1 MITTN
6 NALRT
11 SQRSLAAQI
20 SQHFQVAERRS
31 SLRTEIVGGLTTFAV
46 MAYIIFLNPL
56 VLTLNGAGQAPQV
69 ASFAGLATATC
80 LSAAL
85 LTLAMGWYTNYPF
98 ALAPSVGISTVLAAD
113 LIATHALSWQA
124 TIGLLLV
131 GGLLVTALV
140 ALGLGDALVRAIP
153 IGLKRAVG
161 VGIGL
166 LLLYIGMPNA
176 GIVQV
181 QPGQRATR
189 LPVSLGSLTALPTA
203 LALLG
208 LLATLGLMLR
218 GYKAALLY
226 GILLTTAVAI
236 GVKWLLPEAVVSR
249 TSGVADLRNFVA
261 LPLDTSTIGAGLT
274 LEAFN
279 SPAAAAKGL
288 GMTAA
293 LLVMVTLMLSSFLDT
308 VGTIVGVGEQAG
320 LVDAHGELP
329 QAKRVLVI
337 DLLATAC
344 GGLFGVSALT
354 TYIELA
360 AGVAAGARTG
370 LSALV
375 TGICF
380 LLALG
385 VTPFVGLISARGH
398 RAGPDRRRLPD
409 VPDRARHRLWRAGR
423 GLCGAAH
430 AGAHPADLL
439 DHQRHRRGRDRVCA
453 AERAGRPGAHG
464 ASAAVA
470 AGGGVRGLLRDADG
484 IKRGDTCG
492 TSRRVARHGVTAQY
506 EPPGRISIQIIG
518 APPRRGGAPMWALIA
533 RHPAPW
539 SYGIA
544 IGSGCPGPAAN
555 VAMTSPV
562 STLSTIVI
570 LS

>member
-124 TIGLLLV
+124 TMGLLLV

-166 LLLYIGMPNA
+166 LLLYIGMLNA

-181 QPGQRATR
+181 QPGQLGATR

-320 LVDAHGELP
+320 LVDAQGELP

-337 DLLATAC
+337 DSLATAC

-354 TYIELA
+354 TYIESA

-385 VTPFVGLISARGH
+385 VTPFVGLIPPEATAPALIVVGFLMFQTVRDIDFGELGAGFAALLTLVLIPLTCSITNGIGVGVIVYVLLSALG
-398 RAGPDRRRLPD
+398 G
-409 VPDRARHRLWRAGR
+409 RARTVPALLW
-423 GLCGAAH
+423 LLAA
-430 AGAHPADLL
+430 AFVDYFVMLM
-439 DHQRHRRGRDRVCA
+439 V
-453 AERAGRPGAHG
+453 
-464 ASAAVA
+464 
-470 AGGGVRGLLRDADG
+470 
-484 IKRGDTCG
+484 
-492 TSRRVARHGVTAQY
+492 
-506 EPPGRISIQIIG
+506 
-518 APPRRGGAPMWALIA
+518 
-533 RHPAPW
+533 
-539 SYGIA
+539 
-544 IGSGCPGPAAN
+544 
-555 VAMTSPV
+555 
-562 STLSTIVI
+562 
-570 LS
+570 

>member
-124 TIGLLLV
+124 TMGLLLV

-166 LLLYIGMPNA
+166 LLLYIGMLNA

-181 QPGQRATR
+181 QPGQLGATR

-320 LVDAHGELP
+320 LVDAQGELP

-337 DLLATAC
+337 DSLATAC

-354 TYIELA
+354 TYIESA

-370 LSALV
+370 RSALV

-385 VTPFVGLISARGH
+385 VTPFVGLIPPEATAPALIVVGFLMFQTVRDIDFGELGAGFAALLTLVLIPLTCSITNGIGVGVIVYVLLSALG
-398 RAGPDRRRLPD
+398 G
-409 VPDRARHRLWRAGR
+409 RARTVPALLW
-423 GLCGAAH
+423 LLAA
-430 AGAHPADLL
+430 AFVGYFVMLM
-439 DHQRHRRGRDRVCA
+439 V
-453 AERAGRPGAHG
+453 
-464 ASAAVA
+464 
-470 AGGGVRGLLRDADG
+470 
-484 IKRGDTCG
+484 
-492 TSRRVARHGVTAQY
+492 
-506 EPPGRISIQIIG
+506 
-518 APPRRGGAPMWALIA
+518 
-533 RHPAPW
+533 
-539 SYGIA
+539 
-544 IGSGCPGPAAN
+544 
-555 VAMTSPV
+555 
-562 STLSTIVI
+562 
-570 LS
+570 

>member
-124 TIGLLLV
+124 TMGLLLV

-166 LLLYIGMPNA
+166 LLLYIGMLNA

-181 QPGQRATR
+181 QPGQLGATR

-320 LVDAHGELP
+320 LVDAQGELP

-337 DLLATAC
+337 DSLATAC

-354 TYIELA
+354 TYIESA

-385 VTPFVGLISARGH
+385 VTPFVGLIPPEATAPALIIVGFLMFQTVRDIDFGELGAGFAALLTLVLIPLTCSITNGIGVGVIVYVLLSALG
-398 RAGPDRRRLPD
+398 G
-409 VPDRARHRLWRAGR
+409 RARTVPALLW
-423 GLCGAAH
+423 LLAA
-430 AGAHPADLL
+430 AFVGYFVMLM
-439 DHQRHRRGRDRVCA
+439 V
-453 AERAGRPGAHG
+453 
-464 ASAAVA
+464 
-470 AGGGVRGLLRDADG
+470 
-484 IKRGDTCG
+484 
-492 TSRRVARHGVTAQY
+492 
-506 EPPGRISIQIIG
+506 
-518 APPRRGGAPMWALIA
+518 
-533 RHPAPW
+533 
-539 SYGIA
+539 
-544 IGSGCPGPAAN
+544 
-555 VAMTSPV
+555 
-562 STLSTIVI
+562 
-570 LS
+570 

>member
-1 MITTN
+1 
-6 NALRT
+6 
-11 SQRSLAAQI
+11 
-20 SQHFQVAERRS
+20 VAERRS

-124 TIGLLLV
+124 TMGLLLV

-166 LLLYIGMPNA
+166 LLLYIGMLNA

-181 QPGQRATR
+181 QPGQLGATR

-320 LVDAHGELP
+320 LVDAQGELP

-337 DLLATAC
+337 DSLATAC

-354 TYIELA
+354 TYIEA

-385 VTPFVGLISARGH
+385 VTPFVGLIPPEATAPALIVVGFLMFQTVRDIDFGELGAGFAALLTLVLIPLTCSITNGIGVGVIVYVLLSALG
-398 RAGPDRRRLPD
+398 G
-409 VPDRARHRLWRAGR
+409 RARTVPALLW
-423 GLCGAAH
+423 LLAA
-430 AGAHPADLL
+430 AFVGYFVMLM
-439 DHQRHRRGRDRVCA
+439 V
-453 AERAGRPGAHG
+453 
-464 ASAAVA
+464 
-470 AGGGVRGLLRDADG
+470 
-484 IKRGDTCG
+484 
-492 TSRRVARHGVTAQY
+492 
-506 EPPGRISIQIIG
+506 
-518 APPRRGGAPMWALIA
+518 
-533 RHPAPW
+533 
-539 SYGIA
+539 
-544 IGSGCPGPAAN
+544 
-555 VAMTSPV
+555 
-562 STLSTIVI
+562 
-570 LS
+570 